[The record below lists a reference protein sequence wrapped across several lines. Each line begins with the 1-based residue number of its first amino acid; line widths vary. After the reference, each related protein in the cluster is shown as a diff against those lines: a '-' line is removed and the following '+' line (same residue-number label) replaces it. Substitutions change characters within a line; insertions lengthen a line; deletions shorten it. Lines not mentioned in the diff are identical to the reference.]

1 MRRARIAGAWH
12 PWGVTLLVV
21 AIALLAAGIPG
32 ASSGLQYDRSLIG
45 QGQWWRL
52 VTSHWVHWTPDHLT
66 WDLLAFAALT
76 AAAIRLSRGRAL
88 ATVALASCLI
98 PVCIWVF
105 NPELV
110 RYRGLSGLA
119 SALYVLVVLEVW
131 GRIPRGES
139 RGKGVVAW
147 LLLVGFAAKVVY
159 ELVSGERRVRA
170 AILAEMATIPALVRD
185 VGDDEMLKLGLIEN
199 IQRQDLNP
207 IETAEAYKAL
217 LQEFDWTHEEL
228 FRGGGE
234 GFLAG
239 LADGSDS

>member
-21 AIALLAAGIPG
+21 AITLLVAGIPG

-159 ELVSGERRVRA
+159 ELVSGN
-170 AILAEMATIPALVRD
+170 T
-185 VGDDEMLKLGLIEN
+185 
-199 IQRQDLNP
+199 
-207 IETAEAYKAL
+207 
-217 LQEFDWTHEEL
+217 L
-228 FRGGGE
+228 FVESMGE
-234 GFLAG
+234 GIRAVPLAHG
-239 LADGSDS
+239 VGGAIGAVVFGVATVKAGWVVQGIGVSV

>member
-159 ELVSGERRVRA
+159 ELVSGN
-170 AILAEMATIPALVRD
+170 T
-185 VGDDEMLKLGLIEN
+185 
-199 IQRQDLNP
+199 
-207 IETAEAYKAL
+207 
-217 LQEFDWTHEEL
+217 L
-228 FRGGGE
+228 FVESMGE
-234 GFLAG
+234 GIRAVPLAHG
-239 LADGSDS
+239 VGGAIGAVVFGVATVKAGWVVQGIGVSV

>member
-21 AIALLAAGIPG
+21 AITLLVAGIPG
-32 ASSGLQYDRSLIG
+32 ASNGLQYDRSLIG

-159 ELVSGERRVRA
+159 ELVSGN
-170 AILAEMATIPALVRD
+170 T
-185 VGDDEMLKLGLIEN
+185 
-199 IQRQDLNP
+199 
-207 IETAEAYKAL
+207 
-217 LQEFDWTHEEL
+217 L
-228 FRGGGE
+228 FVESMGE
-234 GFLAG
+234 GIRAVPLAHG
-239 LADGSDS
+239 VGGAIGAVVFGVATVKVGWVVQGIGVSV